1 MWVWGTILILQY
13 EKVLLETAS
22 SVHYQLLLAFLRFRA
37 WLDYVAAT
45 VVVCSFGRLLGHC
58 LRSTTSGLLEYRVP
72 SYININEA
80 Q

>member
-22 SVHYQLLLAFLRFRA
+22 SVHYQLWLAFLRFRA

-45 VVVCSFGRLLGHC
+45 VVVCSFGRLLGH
-58 LRSTTSGLLEYRVP
+58 
-72 SYININEA
+72 
-80 Q
+80 